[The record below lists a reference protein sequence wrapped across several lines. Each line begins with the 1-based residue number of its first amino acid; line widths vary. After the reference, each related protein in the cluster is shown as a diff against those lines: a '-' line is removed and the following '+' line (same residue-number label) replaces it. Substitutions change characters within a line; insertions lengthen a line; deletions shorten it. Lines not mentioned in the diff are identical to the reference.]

1 MGKFIVL
8 YRSPVS
14 FMDGMKDA
22 APEQQQQAMAP
33 WMAWFQRCGDQ
44 LVDMGGPLANAQT
57 FTASDSA
64 SGGSDVVG
72 YSILEADS
80 IEAAHA
86 LIEGH
91 PHLDWR
97 DGCSV
102 EVHEQ
107 MMVGG

>member
-14 FMDGMKDA
+14 FMEGMNDA
-22 APEQQQQAMAP
+22 TPEQQREAMAP
-33 WMAWFQRCGDQ
+33 WMAWFERCGDQ

-57 FTASDSA
+57 FTAVGSA
-64 SGGSDVVG
+64 PGAGDIAG
-72 YSILEADS
+72 YSVLEAES
-80 IEAAHA
+80 PEAAYA

-91 PHLDWR
+91 PHLQWR

-102 EVHEQ
+102 EVHQ
-107 MMVGG
+107 LMIPGQ